1 MKITEFRKLIREEV
15 RKVLKETSYP
25 RDVVATAGNIMTTR
39 EGTKY
44 KVLTTKPKEGSNDF
58 YYDTIMKRIEQLDPE
73 DWDTDV
79 RTYRKAIPIP

>member
-1 MKITEFRKLIREEV
+1 MKKTELRQIIKEEIS
-15 RKVLKETSYP
+15 KVIKESSYP

-58 YYDTIMKRIEQLDPE
+58 YYDTIMKRIEQLEPE
-73 DWDTDV
+73 DWDVDV
-79 RTYRKAIPIP
+79 RTYRKAVPIS